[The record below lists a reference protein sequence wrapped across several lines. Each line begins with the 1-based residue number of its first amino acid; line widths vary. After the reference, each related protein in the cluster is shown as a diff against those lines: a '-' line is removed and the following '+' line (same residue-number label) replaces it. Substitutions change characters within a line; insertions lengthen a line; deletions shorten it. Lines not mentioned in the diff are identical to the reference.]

1 MSVIASKI
9 AVAGESFVTLYT
21 AETDGTI
28 NIRILN
34 AAEKD
39 STVELYVTATPS
51 APATADTIEHGTK
64 LTSGG
69 VLLEMG
75 EPIRK
80 GESVVVRAA
89 GETINLACRVSGWAE

>member
-1 MSVIASKI
+1 MPIIAISKH
-9 AVAGESFVTLYT
+9 VADATPATLYT
-21 AETDGTI
+21 ADAAGTV
-28 NIRILN
+28 NIRIVN
-34 AAEKD
+34 KAE
-39 STVELYVTATPS
+39 TLTAVELFITTTPS
-51 APATADTIEHGTK
+51 APATADTIEHGAK

-89 GETINLACRVSGWAE
+89 GETISLACRVSGWAE